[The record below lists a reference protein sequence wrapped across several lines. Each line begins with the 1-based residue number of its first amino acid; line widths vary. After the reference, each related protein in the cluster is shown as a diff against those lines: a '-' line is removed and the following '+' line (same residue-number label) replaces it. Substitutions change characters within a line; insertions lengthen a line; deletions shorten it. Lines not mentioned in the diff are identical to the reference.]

1 MEKRDYYD
9 VLGVS
14 RGGSAD
20 EIKRAYRQKAKAL
33 HPDRNSGDPDSEA
46 KFKEVNE
53 AYEILSDAE
62 KKAAYDRFGH
72 AAFSGGTGGAGGGFH
87 AGPDVASA
95 FSEVFDDL
103 FGDFMS
109 VGRGRKRST
118 RGSDLRYNLQIDLEE
133 AFHGTKKKLAVQASA
148 SCGACRGTGA
158 EGGADP
164 TTCPTCAGVGKVR
177 ARQGFFT
184 IEQTCPTCGGQGRI
198 IQQPCRSCAGAGR
211 VKKDQTIEVK
221 VPPGVDN
228 GTRIRLAGRGE
239 AGIRGGTS
247 GDLYVFVQI
256 NSHSIFER
264 EGNDLFCSL
273 PVSIATAALGGE
285 HDVPTIDG
293 GKSRVRIPAGSQTGK
308 QLRLRGKG
316 MPSLQG
322 SGNGDMM
329 LEIKVE
335 TPVNLTS
342 RQKDLLREFEKLSQE
357 NNPNSSDF
365 FGRVKGFWDDMKS

>member
-14 RGGSAD
+14 RGVSGD
-20 EIKRAYRQKAKAL
+20 EIKKAYRRKAKAL

-53 AYEILSDAE
+53 AYEILSDSD

-72 AAFSGGTGGAGGGFH
+72 AAFSGGIGGGGGGFH
-87 AGPDVASA
+87 AGPDVGSA

-109 VGRGRKRST
+109 GGRSRQRST
-118 RGSDLRYNLQIDLEE
+118 RGADLRYNLQVDLEE
-133 AFHGTKKKLAVQASA
+133 AYQGSKKKLTVQASA
-148 SCGACRGTGA
+148 PCDSCNGTGA
-158 EGGADP
+158 EGGAEP
-164 TTCPTCAGVGKVR
+164 STCPTCSGAGKVR
-177 ARQGFFT
+177 ARQAFFT

-198 IQQPCRSCAGAGR
+198 IKQPCRSCAGAGR
-211 VKKDQTIEVK
+211 VQKDQLIEVK

-239 AGIRGGTS
+239 AGLRGGTP
-247 GDLYVFVQI
+247 GDLYVFVQV
-256 NSHSIFER
+256 NPHPIFER
-264 EGNDLFCSL
+264 EGNNLFCSL
-273 PVSIATAALGGE
+273 PVSFATAALGGE

-308 QLRLRGKG
+308 HMRLRGKG

-322 SGNGDMM
+322 GAHGDML
-329 LEIKVE
+329 LEITVE

-342 RQKDLLREFEKLSQE
+342 RQKELLREFENLSRD
-357 NNPNSSDF
+357 NNPNSTDF
-365 FGRVKGFWDDMKS
+365 FGKVKGFWDDVKG